1 MLIIDAHLDMAMN
14 AIEWNRDYTC
24 SVQELREREIEKQL
38 TDKRDRGKGTVSLP
52 DLRKGNIGL
61 VVATQLA
68 RVTQRGSAFDGWYSP
83 AQAWAMTQAQVAWYQ
98 AMVDLGEM
106 TQITNLTQLQA
117 HMALWEDT
125 SIPNESK
132 PVGFILSLE
141 GADSLIH
148 LSYLEKAYAYGL
160 RAIGPAWYGSGRYA
174 SGTGTTDGLTAAG
187 RDLLQEMDS
196 LGMILD
202 VTHLTD
208 KGFDEALELFK
219 GPIWAS
225 HHNCRALVPHQ
236 RQLTDEQILRIV
248 ERGGVIGGAL
258 DAWMLAPGFLQRQ
271 SDPKAFGVTMAKLVD
286 HWDHIC
292 QLTGNSLH
300 VAFGTDLDGMFGR
313 EQSPYDL
320 DTISD
325 LQLYQNVLQTKGYT
339 NKDVENIFYK
349 NWFRHLSASWQNN
362 IL

>member
-1 MLIIDAHLDMAMN
+1 MFIIDAHLDMAMN
-14 AIEWNRDYTC
+14 AVEWNRDYTC
-24 SVQELREREIEKQL
+24 SIQELREREIEKHL

-52 DLRKGNIGL
+52 DLRRGNIGL

-68 RVTQRGSAFDGWYSP
+68 RVTERGSVFDGWYSP

-106 TQITNLTQLQA
+106 VQITNLTAL
-117 HMALWEDT
+117 HDHIALWQNDA
-125 SIPNESK
+125 IANETK

-141 GADSLIH
+141 GADSLVN
-148 LSYLEKAYAYGL
+148 LSYLEKAYNYGL
-160 RAIGPAWYGSGRYA
+160 RAIGPAWYGTGRYA
-174 SGTGTTDGLTAAG
+174 SGTGTTDGLTSAG
-187 RDLLQEMDS
+187 RDLLREMDA

-202 VTHLTD
+202 ATHLTD
-208 KGFDEALELFK
+208 KGFNEALALFK

-236 RQLTDEQILRIV
+236 RQLTDEQILRLV
-248 ERGGVIGGAL
+248 ERGAVIGGAL

-271 SDPKAFGVTMAKLVD
+271 SDPREFDVTMEKLVE

-292 QLTGNSLH
+292 QLVGNSQH
-300 VAFGTDLDGMFGR
+300 IAFGTDLDGMFGR

-320 DTISD
+320 DSIAD
-325 LQLYQNVLQTKGYT
+325 LQLYQNLLRKRGYQEE
-339 NKDVENIFYK
+339 DIANIFYK
-349 NWFRHLSASWQNN
+349 NWLRHIEKAWGK
-362 IL
+362 

>member
-24 SVQELREREIEKQL
+24 SVQELREREIEKNL

-52 DLRKGNIGL
+52 ELRKGKIGL

-68 RVTQRGSAFDGWYSP
+68 RVTERGSAFDGWYSP
-83 AQAWAMTQAQVAWYQ
+83 AQAWAMTQAQLAWYQ
-98 AMVDLGEM
+98 AMTDLGEM
-106 TQITNLTQLQA
+106 VQITDYEGLTK
-117 HMALWEDT
+117 HISLWKNT
-125 SIPNESK
+125 SIPDETK

-141 GADSLIH
+141 GADSLVN
-148 LSYLEKAYAYGL
+148 LSYLEKAHGYGL
-160 RAIGPAWYGSGRYA
+160 RALGPAWYGPGRYA
-174 SGTGTTDGLTAAG
+174 SGTATTDGLTVAG
-187 RDLLQEMDS
+187 KDLLREMDA

-202 VTHLTD
+202 ATHLTD
-208 KGFDEALELFK
+208 KGFDEALSIYK
-219 GPIWAS
+219 GTIWAS
-225 HHNCRALVPHQ
+225 HHNCRTLVPHQ
-236 RQLTDEQILRIV
+236 RQLSDEQILRLV
-248 ERGGVIGGAL
+248 ERGAVIGGAL
-258 DAWMLAPGFLQRQ
+258 DAWMMAPGFVQRQ
-271 SDPKAFGVTMAKLVD
+271 SDPKEFGVTMDKLVD

-325 LQLYQNVLQTKGYT
+325 LQKYQNLLRQRGYAESDI
-339 NKDVENIFYK
+339 KNIFHK
-349 NWFRHLSASWQNN
+349 NWLRLLTNTWK
-362 IL
+362 

>member
-14 AIEWNRDYTC
+14 AVEWNRDYTC
-24 SVQELREREIEKQL
+24 TVQELREREIEKNL

-52 DLRKGNIGL
+52 ELRKGNVGL

-68 RVTQRGSAFDGWYSP
+68 RVTQRGSTFDGWYSP

-106 TQITNLTQLQA
+106 VQITNATELNN
-117 HMALWEDT
+117 HIALWENT
-125 SIPNESK
+125 EVPNDKK

-141 GADSLIH
+141 GADSLVN

-187 RDLLQEMDS
+187 RDLLREMDN

-202 VTHLTD
+202 ATHLTD
-208 KGFDEALELFK
+208 KGFDEALSLFK
-219 GPIWAS
+219 GPVWAS

-236 RQLTDEQILRIV
+236 RQLTDEQILRLA
-248 ERGGVIGGAL
+248 ERGAVIGGAL
-258 DAWMLAPGFLQRQ
+258 DAWMMAPGFLQRQ
-271 SDPKAFGVTMAKLVD
+271 SDPKAFGVTMSKLVD

-320 DTISD
+320 DTIAD
-325 LQLYQNVLQTKGYT
+325 LQLYQDLLRQRGYGEDDL
-339 NKDVENIFYK
+339 KNIFHQ
-349 NWFRHLSASWQNN
+349 NWLRCLKQAWQNN

>member
-24 SVQELREREIEKQL
+24 SVQELREREIEKNL

-52 DLRKGNIGL
+52 ELRKGKIGL

-68 RVTQRGSAFDGWYSP
+68 RVTERGSAFDGWYSP
-83 AQAWAMTQAQVAWYQ
+83 AQAWAMTQAQLAWYQ
-98 AMVDLGEM
+98 AMTDLGEM
-106 TQITNLTQLQA
+106 VQITDYEGLTK
-117 HMALWEDT
+117 HISLWENT
-125 SIPNESK
+125 SIPDETK

-141 GADSLIH
+141 GADSLVN
-148 LSYLEKAYAYGL
+148 LSYLEKAHGYGL
-160 RAIGPAWYGSGRYA
+160 RALGPAWYGPGRYA
-174 SGTGTTDGLTAAG
+174 SGTATTDGLTVAG
-187 RDLLQEMDS
+187 KDLLREMDA

-202 VTHLTD
+202 ATHLTD
-208 KGFDEALELFK
+208 KGFDEALSIYK
-219 GPIWAS
+219 GTIWAS
-225 HHNCRALVPHQ
+225 HHNCRTLVPHQ
-236 RQLTDEQILRIV
+236 RQLSDEQILRLV
-248 ERGGVIGGAL
+248 ERGAVIGGAL
-258 DAWMLAPGFLQRQ
+258 DAWMMAPGFVQRQ
-271 SDPKAFGVTMAKLVD
+271 SDPKEFGVTMDKLVD

-325 LQLYQNVLQTKGYT
+325 LQKYQNLLRQRGYAESDI
-339 NKDVENIFYK
+339 KNIFHK
-349 NWFRHLSASWQNN
+349 NWLRLLTNTWK
-362 IL
+362 

>member
-14 AIEWNRDYTC
+14 AVEWNRDYTC
-24 SVQELREREIEKQL
+24 TVQELREREIEKNL
-38 TDKRDRGKGTVSLP
+38 SDKRDRGKGTVSLP
-52 DLRKGNIGL
+52 DLRKGNVGL

-106 TQITNLTQLQA
+106 VQITNATELDS
-117 HMALWEDT
+117 HIALWENT
-125 SIPNESK
+125 EVPNDKK

-141 GADSLIH
+141 GADSLVN
-148 LSYLEKAYAYGL
+148 LSYLEKAYGYGL

-187 RDLLQEMDS
+187 KDLLREMDA

-202 VTHLTD
+202 ATHLTD
-208 KGFDEALELFK
+208 KGFNEALTLFK
-219 GPIWAS
+219 GPVWAS

-236 RQLTDEQILRIV
+236 RQLTDEQILRLA
-248 ERGGVIGGAL
+248 ERGAVIGGAL
-258 DAWMLAPGFLQRQ
+258 DAWMMAPGFVQRQ
-271 SDPKAFGVTMAKLVD
+271 SDPKAFGVTMSKLVD

-292 QLTGNSLH
+292 QLTGNSRH

-320 DTISD
+320 DTIAD
-325 LQLYQNVLQTKGYT
+325 LQLYQDLLRKRGYGEDDL
-339 NKDVENIFYK
+339 KNIFHQ
-349 NWFRHLSASWQNN
+349 NWLRCLKQAWQNN

>member
-24 SVQELREREIEKQL
+24 SVQELREREIEKNL

-52 DLRKGNIGL
+52 ELRKGKIGL

-68 RVTQRGSAFDGWYSP
+68 RVTERGSAFDGWYSP
-83 AQAWAMTQAQVAWYQ
+83 AQAWAMTQAQLAWYQ
-98 AMVDLGEM
+98 AMTDLGEM
-106 TQITNLTQLQA
+106 VQITDYEGLTK
-117 HMALWEDT
+117 HISLWKNT
-125 SIPNESK
+125 SIPDETK

-141 GADSLIH
+141 GADSLVN
-148 LSYLEKAYAYGL
+148 LSYLEKAHGYGL
-160 RAIGPAWYGSGRYA
+160 RALGPAWYGPGRYA
-174 SGTGTTDGLTAAG
+174 SGTATTDGLTVAG
-187 RDLLQEMDS
+187 KDLLREMDA

-202 VTHLTD
+202 ATHLTD
-208 KGFDEALELFK
+208 KGFDEALSIYK
-219 GPIWAS
+219 GTIWAS
-225 HHNCRALVPHQ
+225 HHNCRTLVPHQ
-236 RQLTDEQILRIV
+236 RQLSDEQILRLV
-248 ERGGVIGGAL
+248 ERGAVIGGAL
-258 DAWMLAPGFLQRQ
+258 DAWMMAPGFVQRQ
-271 SDPKAFGVTMAKLVD
+271 SDPKEFGVTMDKLVD

-325 LQLYQNVLQTKGYT
+325 LQKYQNLLRQRGYAES
-339 NKDVENIFYK
+339 DIENIFHK
-349 NWFRHLSASWQNN
+349 NWLRLLTNTWK
-362 IL
+362 

>member
-1 MLIIDAHLDMAMN
+1 MLLIDAHLDMAMN
-14 AIEWNRDYTC
+14 AVEWNRDYTR
-24 SVQELREREIEKQL
+24 SVQELREREIEKNL

-52 DLRKGNIGL
+52 DLRRGNVGL

-68 RVTQRGSAFDGWYSP
+68 RVTERGSAFDGWYSP

-106 TQITNLTQLQA
+106 VQITNLTELNK
-117 HMALWEDT
+117 HISLWEDT
-125 SIPNESK
+125 SILNETK

-141 GADSLIH
+141 GADSLVN
-148 LSYLEKAYAYGL
+148 LSYLEKAYGYGL
-160 RAIGPAWYGSGRYA
+160 RALGPAWYGSGRYA
-174 SGTGTTDGLTAAG
+174 SGTGTTDGLTLAG
-187 RDLLQEMDS
+187 QDLLREMDA
-196 LGMILD
+196 LGIILD
-202 VTHLTD
+202 ATHLTD
-208 KGFDEALELFK
+208 KGFKEALDLFK

-225 HHNCRALVPHQ
+225 HHNCRTLVPHQ
-236 RQLTDEQILRIV
+236 RQLSDEQILRLA
-248 ERGGVIGGAL
+248 ERGAVIGGAL

-271 SDPKAFGVTMAKLVD
+271 SDPKEFGVTMEALVD

-320 DTISD
+320 NTISD
-325 LQLYQNVLQTKGYT
+325 LQLYQGLLQKRGYQEV
-339 NKDVENIFYK
+339 DIQNIFHK
-349 NWFRHLSASWQNN
+349 NWLRYLRTAW
-362 IL
+362 

>member
-14 AIEWNRDYTC
+14 AVECNRDYTC
-24 SVQELREREIEKQL
+24 SVYELREREVEKNL

-52 DLRKGNIGL
+52 ELRLGNVGL

-68 RVTQRGSAFDGWYSP
+68 RVTERGSAFDGWYSP

-106 TQITNLTQLQA
+106 VQITNLTELNK
-117 HMALWEDT
+117 HIALWESS
-125 SIPNESK
+125 SILNETK

-141 GADSLIH
+141 GADSLVN

-160 RAIGPAWYGSGRYA
+160 RALGPAWYGPGRYA
-174 SGTGTTDGLTAAG
+174 SGTGTTDGLTLAG
-187 RDLLQEMDS
+187 RDLLREMDA

-202 VTHLTD
+202 ATHLTD

-225 HHNCRALVPHQ
+225 HHNCRTLVPHQ
-236 RQLTDEQILRIV
+236 RQLSDEQILRLV
-248 ERGGVIGGAL
+248 ERGAVIGGAL

-271 SDPKAFGVTMAKLVD
+271 SDPKEFGVTMEKLVD

-325 LQLYQNVLQTKGYT
+325 LQLYQGLLRKRGYSET
-339 NKDVENIFYK
+339 DIQNIFHK
-349 NWFRHLSASWQNN
+349 NWLRHLHAAWASGAS
-362 IL
+362 